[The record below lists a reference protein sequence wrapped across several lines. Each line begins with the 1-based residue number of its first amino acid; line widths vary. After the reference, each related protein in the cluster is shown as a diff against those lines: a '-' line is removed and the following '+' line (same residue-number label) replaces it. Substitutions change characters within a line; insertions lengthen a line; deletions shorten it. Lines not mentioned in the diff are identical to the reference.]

1 MTKIAKWRDTFRW
14 NSMRVLALIAT
25 LPVLWEQVPYEV
37 KALIPAQCNPWIIT
51 GMALIGMYVRN
62 TKQPEL

>member
-1 MTKIAKWRDTFRW
+1 MKRIARWRDAFKW

-37 KALIPAQCNPWIIT
+37 KALIPAQYNPWIIT
-51 GMALIGMYVRN
+51 TMALIGMYVRN
-62 TKQPEL
+62 TKQPNL